1 MAKKPFKPAPRPRP
15 QQPVKGRKTN
25 EDEPQ
30 YAINEEITS
39 PEVRVVGE
47 NVEQGVYPLSKAL
60 QMAED
65 MELDLI
71 QITANANPPVCRI
84 YDYQKFLYQQKKHQ
98 KEQKAKQ
105 VKVVTKEIRFGPQTD
120 DHDFE
125 FKLNHAKKFL
135 SDGDKVRAYV
145 FFKGRQILFQEQGK
159 IMLLKFADQLEE
171 YGKVDQMPFL
181 EGKKMT
187 ILISP
192 VKKK

>member
-1 MAKKPFKPAPRPRP
+1 
-15 QQPVKGRKTN
+15 
-25 EDEPQ
+25 
-30 YAINEEITS
+30 
-39 PEVRVVGE
+39 
-47 NVEQGVYPLSKAL
+47 
-60 QMAED
+60 MAED
-65 MELDLI
+65 MGLDLVEI
-71 QITANANPPVCRI
+71 SPDANPPVCKI
-84 YDYQKFLYQQKKHQ
+84 IDYQKFLYQLKRKL
-98 KEQKAKQ
+98 KEQKAKTAKTQ
-105 VKVVTKEIRFGPQTD
+105 VKEIRFGPQTD

-159 IMLLKFADQLEE
+159 IMLLKFADQLED

>member
-1 MAKKPFKPAPRPRP
+1 
-15 QQPVKGRKTN
+15 
-25 EDEPQ
+25 
-30 YAINEEITS
+30 
-39 PEVRVVGE
+39 
-47 NVEQGVYPLSKAL
+47 
-60 QMAED
+60 MAED
-65 MELDLI
+65 MELDLVEI
-71 QITANANPPVCRI
+71 SPDANPPVCKI
-84 YDYQKFLYQQKKHQ
+84 IDYQKFLYQLKRKL
-98 KEQKAKQ
+98 KEQKAKTAKTQ
-105 VKVVTKEIRFGPQTD
+105 VKEIRFGPQTD

-192 VKKK
+192 AKKK

>member
-1 MAKKPFKPAPRPRP
+1 
-15 QQPVKGRKTN
+15 
-25 EDEPQ
+25 
-30 YAINEEITS
+30 
-39 PEVRVVGE
+39 
-47 NVEQGVYPLSKAL
+47 
-60 QMAED
+60 MAED
-65 MELDLI
+65 RGLDLVEI
-71 QITANANPPVCRI
+71 SPDANPPVCKI
-84 YDYQKFLYQQKKHQ
+84 IDYQKFLYQLKRKL
-98 KEQKAKQ
+98 KEQKAKTAKTQ
-105 VKVVTKEIRFGPQTD
+105 VKEIRFGPQTD

-192 VKKK
+192 AKKK

>member
-1 MAKKPFKPAPRPRP
+1 MAKPNEQPAHR
-15 QQPVKGRKTN
+15 
-25 EDEPQ
+25 
-30 YAINEEITS
+30 INERIKART
-39 PEVRVVGE
+39 VRVVGE
-47 NVEQGVYPLSKAL
+47 NVQDNNVVLTRDEAL
-60 QMAED
+60 RMAED
-65 MELDLI
+65 MGLDLVEI
-71 QITANANPPVCRI
+71 SPDANPPVCKI
-84 YDYQKFLYQQKKHQ
+84 IDYQKFLYQLKRKL
-98 KEQKAKQ
+98 KEQKAKTAKTQ
-105 VKVVTKEIRFGPQTD
+105 VKEIRFGPQTD

>member
-1 MAKKPFKPAPRPRP
+1 M
-15 QQPVKGRKTN
+15 G
-25 EDEPQ
+25 
-30 YAINEEITS
+30 
-39 PEVRVVGE
+39 
-47 NVEQGVYPLSKAL
+47 
-60 QMAED
+60 
-65 MELDLI
+65 LDLVEI
-71 QITANANPPVCRI
+71 SPDANPPVCKI
-84 YDYQKFLYQQKKHQ
+84 IDYQKFLYQLKRKL
-98 KEQKAKQ
+98 KEQKAKTAKTQ
-105 VKVVTKEIRFGPQTD
+105 VKEIRFGPQTD

-145 FFKGRQILFQEQGK
+145 FFKGRQIVFQEQGK
-159 IMLLKFADQLEE
+159 IMLLKFADQLED